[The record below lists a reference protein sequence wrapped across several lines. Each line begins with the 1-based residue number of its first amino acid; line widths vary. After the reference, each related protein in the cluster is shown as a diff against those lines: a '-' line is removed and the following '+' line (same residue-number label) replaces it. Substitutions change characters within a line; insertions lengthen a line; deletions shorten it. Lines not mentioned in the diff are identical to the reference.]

1 MQQEEYPVK
10 QHFKSFFTEMA
21 CISTEE
27 FFKAV
32 LDNSS
37 AEASGP
43 LCRKVIR
50 EASEEL
56 RDGFALDY
64 IPEAVINRKV
74 VE

>member
-1 MQQEEYPVK
+1 MADVQQEEWPVK
-10 QHFKSFFTEMA
+10 QHFRSFFTQMT
-21 CISTEE
+21 CISTKELL
-27 FFKAV
+27 KAV

-43 LCRKVIR
+43 

-64 IPEAVINRKV
+64 ILEAVINRKA

>member
-1 MQQEEYPVK
+1 MT
-10 QHFKSFFTEMA
+10 F
-21 CISTEE
+21 ISTKG

-56 RDGFALDY
+56 RDGFALNY
-64 IPEAVINRKV
+64 ILEAVINRKA